1 MGNPRQANGHT
12 KPATSGTTEETTW
25 LSITLSLTSHGA
37 YVSVEN
43 DAGLE
48 WSAVLEMLRLGRRAA
63 RSPKCL
69 VRYHP
74 ENPQVHI

>member
-25 LSITLSLTSHGA
+25 LSITLSLTSRGA

-48 WSAVLEMLRLGRRAA
+48 WSAVLEMLRLGRRAVLTEML
-63 RSPKCL
+63 SS
-69 VRYHP
+69 VSS
-74 ENPQVHI
+74 